1 MRVDWTFT
9 SRDDIDSIASGR
21 AEWSDESANHLRAA
35 IFNRAEQVSQFP
47 NSGRIIPEFQM
58 GHLRE
63 VLEQGYRIMYEVF
76 EDRIEVFGVVSSRK
90 DVFPDL

>member
-9 SRDDIDSIASGR
+9 SRDDFARLPLGVLSGR
-21 AEWSDESANHLRAA
+21 HESANHLRAA
-35 IFNRAEQVSQFP
+35 IFNRAEQGFTVPQLRP
-47 NSGRIIPEFQM
+47 DNPGIPD